1 MLMIELCW
9 SKLDA
14 YVWLESDAMAEAGR
28 AASLGTGGRRCR
40 SRPSKRG
47 SAGSICANI
56 SFEMSRRLEIGRIVF
71 KLFQNVS
78 QQTDVDRKR
87 CNYPSG
93 ATCFSAK
100 SRIFSQE
107 FSEAAVVGDPTLI
120 GTRQIC
126 WTVGWLDNEGTTQ
139 FSWRNGA

>member
-1 MLMIELCW
+1 MLEQIGRVRLARKRCLVSSVPGSELV
-9 SKLDA
+9 D
-14 YVWLESDAMAEAGR
+14 GR
-28 AASLGTGGRRCR
+28 AAVQIAA
-40 SRPSKRG
+40 KQRG

-56 SFEMSRRLEIGRIVF
+56 SFEMSRRLQIGRIVF

-78 QQTDVDRKR
+78 QHTDVDRKR

-100 SRIFSQE
+100 SRIFSLE
-107 FSEAAVVGDPTLI
+107 FSESAVVGDPTLI